1 MVLLFF
7 LFFFFIGGRPVT
19 LGTDTNT
26 YHEIYNTWSFGFFD
40 SDLEF
45 LFSIL
50 TTSLKFIDVSATF
63 WIAFLSFIY
72 LLLIFMA
79 IYRVYDECAVVLLL
93 VTSSLYFWLYG
104 INIIRYGIA
113 FSILLFSSAVYSS
126 SNKKSHAFYIA
137 IFSAI
142 GFHVSIL
149 VQAACLIVFNRR
161 ISNFLFKFYWIF
173 FIISF
178 LFVIFNIDFLSGV
191 EFILLKIEYYLPS
204 RLLSRFIFYMDVY
217 ESNALNIG
225 FSYLLS
231 LSAVVLGAIYRNRIV
246 KNIDQT
252 RISFFELSFFFSVL
266 NIIFLPLF
274 YKYDTF
280 ARVLTGFDFFSV
292 FLIYELFSFFFKRKL
307 DRVIV
312 ISLFSLFIFYKVIY
326 TGFINGFLN
335 YRFY

>member
-1 MVLLFF
+1 
-7 LFFFFIGGRPVT
+7 
-19 LGTDTNT
+19 
-26 YHEIYNTWSFGFFD
+26 
-40 SDLEF
+40 
-45 LFSIL
+45 
-50 TTSLKFIDVSATF
+50 
-63 WIAFLSFIY
+63 
-72 LLLIFMA
+72 
-79 IYRVYDECAVVLLL
+79 
-93 VTSSLYFWLYG
+93 
-104 INIIRYGIA
+104 
-113 FSILLFSSAVYSS
+113 
-126 SNKKSHAFYIA
+126 
-137 IFSAI
+137 
-142 GFHVSIL
+142 
-149 VQAACLIVFNRR
+149 
-161 ISNFLFKFYWIF
+161 
-173 FIISF
+173 
-178 LFVIFNIDFLSGV
+178 LSGV
-191 EFILLKIEYYLPS
+191 EFILLKIDYYLPS